1 MSDPGTVYIIAVHD
15 ISDPQKFW
23 GAVKQAAMP
32 VGVTIHSVLPNA
44 GGSRAV
50 CLWEG
55 PSVDV
60 IRDLVD
66 GTVGDSA
73 VNEFYAVD
81 AQAAR
86 GLPAR

>member
-1 MSDPGTVYIIAVHD
+1 MSDPETVYVIAVHD
-15 ISDPQKFW
+15 IGDPPRFW
-23 GAVKQAAMP
+23 GAVQQGSIP
-32 VGVTIHSVLPNA
+32 EGITIHSVLPNV

-55 PSVDV
+55 PS
-60 IRDLVD
+60 IEAISELVN

-73 VNEFYAVD
+73 VSDFYAVD

-86 GLPAR
+86 GLPGS